1 MLKTIILAIMLT
13 GCTASLQQAKRD
25 RLHDKM
31 NDDISSMDRAN
42 SRVASRR

>member
-1 MLKTIILAIMLT
+1 MFKSIILALMLT
-13 GCTASLQQAKRD
+13 GCTATLQQAKRD

-42 SRVASRR
+42 SRVSVRR